1 MTATPHPPHASP
13 GPDSP
18 HAPAGPSSPHAPTGL
33 ADRVAA
39 ALAAVPDP
47 ELPPVSIT
55 ELGMLAD
62 VREQHGR
69 VEVDLIP
76 TFSGCPATELI
87 ARDVTA
93 AVRALPGVREIEVR
107 FVAEPAWSPERI
119 TPEGREKLRE
129 FGIAPPGQ
137 TAALVQ
143 LGDRPTPGTWP
154 AQRADTAHG
163 ARRSR
168 DAEPAHGA
176 VACPLCG
183 SHETVMDSPFGPTP
197 CRSTHFCSTCRNPFE
212 AIKP

>member
-1 MTATPHPPHASP
+1 MT
-13 GPDSP
+13 
-18 HAPAGPSSPHAPTGL
+18 PTL
-33 ADRVAA
+33 RDRVEE

-62 VREQHGR
+62 VRERDGR

-87 ARDVTA
+87 ARDVTT
-93 AVRALPGVREIEVR
+93 AVRALPGVREVEVR

-119 TPEGREKLRE
+119 SPKGREKLRA
-129 FGIAPPGQ
+129 FGIAPPGEI
-137 TAALVQ
+137 AALVQ
-143 LGDRPTPGTWP
+143 LGN
-154 AQRADTAHG
+154 RASLG
-163 ARRSR
+163 
-168 DAEPAHGA
+168 EV

-183 SHETVMDSPFGPTP
+183 SVQTVMDSPFGPTP